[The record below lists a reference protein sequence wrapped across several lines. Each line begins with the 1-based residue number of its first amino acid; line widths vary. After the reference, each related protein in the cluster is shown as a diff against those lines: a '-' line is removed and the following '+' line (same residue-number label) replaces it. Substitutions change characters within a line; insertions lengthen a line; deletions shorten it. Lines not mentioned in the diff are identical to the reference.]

1 MMAASK
7 HILIKLDRSGHSS
20 LTYVHK
26 KDDRRGDVTL
36 QLHSSCSEPIKSE
49 LLYLANP
56 MVSLFMLYRPG
67 CSQAPL
73 SLPS

>member
-20 LTYVHK
+20 LTVPGKYVHE
-26 KDDRRGDVTL
+26 KDDL
-36 QLHSSCSEPIKSE
+36 QLHSSCSKPIKSE

-56 MVSLFMLYRPG
+56 MVSLYMLYRPG